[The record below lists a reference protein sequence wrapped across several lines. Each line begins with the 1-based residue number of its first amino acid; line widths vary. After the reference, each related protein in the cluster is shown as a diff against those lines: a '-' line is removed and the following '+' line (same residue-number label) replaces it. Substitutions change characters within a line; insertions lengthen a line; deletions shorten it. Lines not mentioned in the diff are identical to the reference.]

1 MKFDFPRNIPS
12 LSCNDATEKRYS
24 ILRLAAHRY
33 CSSRDCTRSRQKG
46 RGRGWKVVVLSVGGW
61 LRRLVLLAI
70 QPLLGIEV
78 TGSLLRNTNSR
89 NKLAESREPAR
100 WRTGEGLDPAVAGL
114 FSSRGLESQCRVGR
128 TGVKFCSFPLF
139 IVASSLLSSTEI
151 FKVYFHGEIYCSVT
165 LYFSYLWKG
174 QLWLSWLLFHL
185 FVYFSN
191 CRVRKTRE
199 KLSDALLNLTWY

>member
-1 MKFDFPRNIPS
+1 METASEIVQNHDAYLNLRRSNLKITLIDLNSFKSTKEKKKKDPRVTKNELNPMKFDFPRNIPS

-100 WRTGEGLDPAVAGL
+100 
-114 FSSRGLESQCRVGR
+114 
-128 TGVKFCSFPLF
+128 
-139 IVASSLLSSTEI
+139 
-151 FKVYFHGEIYCSVT
+151 
-165 LYFSYLWKG
+165 
-174 QLWLSWLLFHL
+174 
-185 FVYFSN
+185 
-191 CRVRKTRE
+191 
-199 KLSDALLNLTWY
+199 

>member
-114 FSSRGLESQCRVGR
+114 FSSRGLESQWRVGR
-128 TGVKFCSFPLF
+128 TGVKFCSFRLF

-151 FKVYFHGEIYCSVT
+151 FKVYLHGEIYCSVT
-165 LYFSYLWKG
+165 LFFIFMERPIMIVMIIVPFIC
-174 QLWLSWLLFHL
+174 LLF
-185 FVYFSN
+185 
-191 CRVRKTRE
+191 
-199 KLSDALLNLTWY
+199 KLSRKKDKRKIKWRVT